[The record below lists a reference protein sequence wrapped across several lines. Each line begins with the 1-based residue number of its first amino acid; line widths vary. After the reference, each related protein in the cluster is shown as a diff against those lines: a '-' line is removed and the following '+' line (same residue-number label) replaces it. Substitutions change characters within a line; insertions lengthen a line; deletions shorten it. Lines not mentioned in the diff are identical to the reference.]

1 MKLSKLPI
9 PQTPNIQMPINIYIL
24 FKQWSPEGWQVIRF
38 YISVENGL
46 GSHVCSSVATLRGK
60 ILGVAVLYYLDV
72 LLNHI
77 QMVMDPCNISQIIRC
92 N

>member
-46 GSHVCSSVATLRGK
+46 GSHVCSSVGTLFVERYW
-60 ILGVAVLYYLDV
+60 VWLYCITWMFY
-72 LLNHI
+72 
-77 QMVMDPCNISQIIRC
+77 
-92 N
+92 